1 MTSMAP
7 TLIVDTTGQIRTWSR
22 DAEELLGYSDSEA
35 VGQSIELIIPQHLRG
50 RHGSGFRRFVQT
62 GISTLPE
69 VVTTP
74 AMHKT
79 GRTVKLQIS
88 VKAVYE
94 EHLEIVAVQATLRP
108 SRDND

>member
-1 MTSMAP
+1 MTSMAA
-7 TLIVDTTGQIRTWSR
+7 TLIVDTTGQIRMWSR
-22 DAEELLGYSDSEA
+22 DAEELLGYSDSGA

-50 RHGSGFRRFVQT
+50 RHSSGFRRFVQT

-74 AMHKT
+74 AIHKT
-79 GRTVKLQIS
+79 GRAVKLQIS
-88 VKAVYE
+88 VKAVYG
-94 EHLEIVAVQATLRP
+94 EHQEIVAVQATLRP